1 MSVRSRT
8 AALAVCLGASL
19 AGCLCGCR
27 NERTSEPA
35 PAASAPAS
43 PDRLGPGESLPE
55 AETAFG
61 MALPASMRLVR
72 HFDDAA
78 YFSGDIELEALLEHV
93 KQQVHAGAVEMLSQ
107 GVLFPRAYVLADD
120 SKRLLRIELSK
131 TRHGTQLHVKDITP
145 PPALSGLSE
154 AEIWRR
160 AGRNLDGTMV
170 DPNQVY

>member
-1 MSVRSRT
+1 MSVRRRT
-8 AALAVCLGASL
+8 ATLGVCIGACLSVCL
-19 AGCLCGCR
+19 AGCKQKH
-27 NERTSEPA
+27 EAEPA
-35 PAASAPAS
+35 PLASAPTS
-43 PDRLGPGESLPE
+43 PDRLGPGERLPE

-61 MALPASMRLVR
+61 MVLPEGMHLVR

-93 KQQVHAGAVEMLSQ
+93 KQHVHAGALQTLSQ
-107 GVLFPRAYVLADD
+107 GVLFPRAYVLGDA

-131 TRHGTQLHVKDITP
+131 TRHGTQLHVKDISP
-145 PPALSGLSE
+145 APALTGLSE
-154 AEIWRR
+154 AEIWRK